1 MTASKYRRVCPIST
15 VECCFAT
22 IGKQACL
29 PPRRF
34 PTLQRCQLLLVKT
47 SKQKWLVTKGT
58 AFLPPARNLE
68 AQMRRGTARFHVRQN
83 VTVTGPPV
91 DTTPKKKAQDS
102 FVLQPTIGNQDAA
115 AKRLLNSLNS
125 LGEISSLLF
134 PFTVHN
140 TPSLS

>member
-1 MTASKYRRVCPIST
+1 
-15 VECCFAT
+15 
-22 IGKQACL
+22 
-29 PPRRF
+29 
-34 PTLQRCQLLLVKT
+34 
-47 SKQKWLVTKGT
+47 
-58 AFLPPARNLE
+58 
-68 AQMRRGTARFHVRQN
+68 MRRGTARFHVRQN

-91 DTTPKKKAQDS
+91 DTTPQKKAQDS